1 MSNVSLAQSQ
11 VYALG
16 YGARRRLSFAL
27 LVHITAVSC
36 QQQRRARGGRG
47 TASPHRAH
55 VKIDVIHHP
64 CPRAEVS
71 A

>member
-27 LVHITAVSC
+27 LVTYILQLSAANNSAAHAGDAARH
-36 QQQRRARGGRG
+36 RRIAR
-47 TASPHRAH
+47 T
-55 VKIDVIHHP
+55 
-64 CPRAEVS
+64 
-71 A
+71 